1 MPAMKKRTVIANV
14 ERLNERMDKLG
25 VDAVAVR
32 SGINFTYLAGIAM
45 PGTLSRHLDMANT
58 VRGYMLL
65 WPRRGEP
72 VIVLDSTADGVVRR
86 DSWVEKVVLYRAY
99 VESLY
104 TRFAAVLQ
112 EHGLGKARVGFEQ
125 DALSVTHWTEIQQA
139 LPGLQMVDCSAMM
152 DEVRWI
158 KTPGE
163 ITLQKQA
170 ADLLD
175 EAYLEV
181 FPTIQPGDTE
191 REVHARMTA
200 ACLRRGCGSVHG
212 ILNASSNTLIY
223 GGEGDVPFRRG
234 DFVWTDYVA
243 YLNGYAGHQSRM
255 AILGPPTPEQ
265 RDGYA
270 LTLEVHRATIDRCRA
285 GVTAGAVYD
294 FVLKEFARH
303 GIEYTASLVG
313 HSMGPWF
320 HQQQPVLRR
329 DSPVVLEE
337 KMLLAIEPQRQYW
350 HLQDLIVVQR
360 DAPQLLSDR
369 FPLDEV
375 FVID

>member
-1 MPAMKKRTVIANV
+1 MPATKKRAVIANV

-25 VDAVAVR
+25 LEAVAVR
-32 SGINFTYLAGIAM
+32 SGINFTYLAGMAM

-99 VESLY
+99 VESPY

-163 ITLQKQA
+163 IALQKQA

-175 EAYLEV
+175 EVYLEV
-181 FPTIQPGDTE
+181 FPTIRPGDTE

-212 ILNASSNTLIY
+212 ILNSSSNTLIY

-255 AILGPPTPEQ
+255 AILGLPTPEQ
-265 RDGYA
+265 REGYA

-294 FVLKEFARH
+294 FVLKEFARR

-313 HSMGPWF
+313 HGMGPWF

-329 DSPVVLEE
+329 DNPVVLEE
-337 KMLLAIEPQRQYW
+337 NMLLAIEPQRQHW

-360 DAPQLLSDR
+360 DAPRLLSDR